1 MNKQCYCLIYSR
13 THGEL
18 QVVSELARSCSTA
31 PGQRR
36 GIGASRLW
44 VTVRR
49 AVWLLGA
56 ALFAGQALADG
67 IIADRQVAPVQRPEV
82 ITTQNGLPQV
92 NINAPNQAGVSHN
105 PYQQFDVDQRGAILN
120 NSSLMTST
128 QLAGIIQG
136 NPRLDPNAV
145 PARFIINEVNSD
157 KPSQL
162 RGFLEVAG
170 GRAQVIVANPSGIV
184 CNGCGT
190 INAGRMTLTTGKPQ
204 LNADGSLA
212 GYQVE
217 RGVVSIE
224 GGGLNGDPRHDAG
237 YVDILARAVKLNAGV
252 WAKEEIAVVAGRN
265 RISVDS
271 KTVTPLAA
279 EGKKPELAIDM
290 GQMGGMYSGY
300 IRMIGTE
307 AGVGVRNQGGHLQA
321 GKTLTVS
328 SEGRLSWQSGEQ
340 EAITQAGGDIT
351 LTAGNG
357 LEHHGKLHSGG
368 QLAVQSRDG
377 DIQQSGTLAAVGDIR
392 LTSARGIQ
400 SRGYLLAGSDINST
414 LKHKANLTLN
424 SQENT
429 QANGHLLSLGNIKVT
444 GQRVDISQSQLA
456 ASSAEIAAQAG
467 GVALQQAKIDSQQLT
482 VKTPGDI
489 DAQQAR
495 VAVGRW
501 EIDANNLF
509 NQKAVWSQ
517 TGVGESRFALAGA
530 LDNTGGRIEAPQL
543 SLNAGSL
550 NNQQG
555 HLVAFEKTVQHWRV
569 TGLLNNTDGLLGNNG
584 NLRLDIG
591 SLNNQRGTLKSQ
603 SALDIT
609 SGADINNTKGQLL
622 SEQPLTVKASG
633 SINNLSGEI
642 RGEHLLLTAQNLTNT
657 EGKVVSKGRLK
668 LDILQ
673 TIDNQRGLL
682 DAADALDIRTQS
694 HWDNR
699 GGTAQ
704 GSKQVD
710 VSAHHINNS
719 DGTLLTGQTL
729 TVNTTG
735 NIDNQRGTLQS
746 QSVINITSGADI
758 QNGQGK
764 LLADQALTLKAA
776 GSIDNRSGNIR
787 GKELVLTA
795 QNLTN
800 TEGKVVSKGQLKL
813 DTQQAIN
820 NQHGLFDAADDL
832 DIRTRGHWDNRSGIA
847 QSGKQVDVTAHSID
861 NSDGTLLAEQALTV
875 NTTGTV
881 DNQRGTLQGLSALN
895 VTSGGDIQNGQG
907 KLLSDQA
914 LTLKAAGSVDN
925 QSGNIQGKALELT
938 AQMLTNTKGKIV
950 SQGHLQLEI
959 NQDIDNQY
967 GLIQAD
973 DALKIHTDGHWDNR
987 GGTAQGNEQ
996 VDVSARSID
1005 NSGGTLSAEQKLT
1018 LNAADNINNQSG
1030 DIRGEVLQLTA
1041 QHLNNAQ
1048 GKIVS
1053 KGHFLLDSHQSID
1066 NQHGLLDAADALD
1079 IRTQGVWDN
1088 RSGTAQS
1095 GRQVDVSA
1103 QRINNSDGKLLAD
1116 QALTITTGNSID
1128 NQRGTLQGL
1137 SALNVTSGGDIQ
1149 NDQGNLLS
1157 GQALT
1162 VKATGSVD
1170 NQSGNIQGEA
1180 LELTAQK
1187 LTNTKGKIVSKGYLQ
1202 LEINQDIDNQHGLI
1216 KTDEA
1221 LKIHTDG
1228 HWNNHGGTLQG
1239 GKQVDVSAR
1248 SIDNSGGKLSAKQK
1262 LTLNVAD
1269 NINNQ
1274 SGDIRGEVL
1283 QLMAQHLNN
1292 AQGKIVSKGHFLLD
1306 SHQSIDNQHGLLD
1319 AADALDIRTQ
1329 GLWDN
1334 RSGTVQGGKQ
1344 VDVSAQRI
1352 DNSDGKLLA
1361 EQTLTVNTTGNID
1374 NQRGTLQGLSALSV
1388 TSGGD
1393 IQNGEGKLLSDQ
1405 ALTLKAAGSVDN
1417 QSGNIQGEALELTAQ
1432 TLTNTKGKIV
1442 SQGHLQLEI
1451 NQDIDNQHGLIQAD
1465 DTLDIHAD
1473 GHWNNHGGSLQGGKQ
1488 VDVSARSI
1496 DNSGGTLSAAQAL
1509 TLNADENIDNQSG
1522 DIQGEHL
1529 QLTASRLDN
1538 TKGKVISKGRLKLDI
1553 RQAIDN
1559 RHGLFEATDA
1569 LDIRTQGNWDNR
1581 NGIAQGGRQVDI
1593 SALHINNSDGK
1604 LLADQALTVNTTGT
1618 IDNQRGMLQGLSA
1631 LHVTSGGDLQNGE
1644 GKLFSEQQLTVK
1656 AAGSIDNQS
1665 GYMQGNYLQ
1674 LTAQHLKNTLG
1685 NLVSLGNLQFDIQ
1698 QSINNQQGFI
1708 EAGDTLDIHTDGH
1721 WDNRGGTAQ
1730 GGKQVTVSTHSMDNT
1745 GGKLQSVGDL
1755 TLNSTGDIINQAGKL
1770 SAQQHLHWQ
1779 GGTDSLLNNDAGT
1792 LFSEGRMSLWG
1803 GQLTNREKGE
1813 IRGKQG
1819 VKLDLTGRW
1828 DNQGG
1833 KLTSSGYST
1842 VNALSLLNAQGKI
1855 EVLDALD
1862 MRFTQTLD
1870 NSKGHIFSKLAQS
1883 LRAENILNTQ
1893 GWTGTQRG
1901 WSATAERF
1909 DNQEGSV
1916 SSLQDATLA
1925 VSTLDNQKGTL
1936 VSAGALMLR
1945 SAQVIN
1951 NQGGKISALKRLDVQ
1966 GATEGSAAGRVLNA
1980 GGKLLSDGTLSVTA
1994 LSLDNINGLIDSQQP
2009 VRLHLS
2015 GRLDNR
2021 GGKLQSN
2028 GAMQLDARSLLNAAG
2043 SINSKQQLGLR
2054 ILELLDNTGGTLK
2067 SNGNQQISAEQVDN
2081 RQGVF
2086 NSLGAFEV
2094 TAGQL
2099 DNPDGTLI
2107 SGGNGIYRINVI
2119 NNQQGKIHGGGTL
2132 TFKGETINN
2141 QAGQLI
2147 ATGAM
2152 RIDSQTLNNHGQG
2165 KITSQDTLAVHSD
2178 RVNNYDGGLLLGTT
2192 HTEVTAR
2199 ELNNTAG
2206 RLQST
2211 RTLTLSN
2218 LDKLNNRQ
2226 GMIRANGTLNLNAG
2240 IPSVLALFNQGG
2252 LVQSGEQLT
2261 VNTRA
2266 LDNTGGTLLSQQGL
2280 TLAVQQDYTH
2290 RAGDTISSNGA
2301 LTFSVG
2307 GLLTNLADWWLPG
2320 SLTINSAHF
2329 TNQGTLAGKILRLT
2343 TGTLRNEKRLEAD
2356 SMTLTSDTLDNTDTV
2371 MGDTVTVR
2379 SRVIDNHGQNAVIA
2393 ATERLDLQTRERMNN
2408 RDGSL
2413 IYSAGTLHLTSDDL
2427 IENKAS
2433 GIEADGD
2440 VSIEANRLNNLRE
2453 GLEIVRGAEK
2463 GETQWH
2469 RYNYYWRSYASGV
2482 NRDKNTMAP
2491 TTQRLMF
2498 RDDTAVEN
2506 NRYGTLLAIDAAGK
2520 RAQVRV
2526 KDHLGQ
2532 PYELWIHYLA
2542 LKPGRDGSYDMTFYE
2557 TRGHRQN
2564 TVPTPY
2570 HNTVWREHNRG
2581 RLEQWDPEKHL
2592 DIANVPFVDDYNNF
2606 RERSATGTVTRDK
2619 LVSEGIGAH
2628 ILAGGNMTLRITGK
2642 LLNDASTVSANG
2654 DLVTT
2659 GDGEITNR
2667 AYSVNERREEF
2678 LVDHYDRDTRHWY
2691 PEHHS
2696 DETVALAT
2704 IDAIM
2709 TGHGDVAIH
2718 GAKLENTTV
2727 NPAQIS
2733 VVEAAQK
2740 AAEAERAEWARN
2752 PLAVTVEGVE
2762 WQAQDSQLVLANRLL
2777 TPLKRRLTSVDLPHL
2792 SDDQLLT
2799 LLKRELTPIDQP
2811 RLSDD
2816 QLLTLLKREL
2826 TPADQPLISD
2836 EQLLTLLK
2844 RELTPADPPL
2854 RPIEHPLT
2862 PAELALTSQQKLD
2875 RVATFVPNNGL
2886 FRQHPAEGSPYL
2898 VVTDERFTSRTR
2910 FISSDYLL
2918 QRVGYDPAQV
2928 HKRLGDG
2935 FYEQRLVREQILKLT
2950 GRPSVRG
2957 EDAMA
2962 QYQTLM
2968 NNGTKVAN
2976 DFRLVPGV
2984 ALTPAQIAALQQDI
2998 VWLVSETV
3006 ETAGGPQTVW
3016 VPKVYLANT
3025 TLRLTGQGALIGG
3038 GNLQLSANSLTN
3050 AGNLFA
3056 ERALN
3061 IDTAQFLH
3069 QGGDIRAE
3077 RIDVQA
3083 ESLTLSTNLQ
3093 DALRQASMSA
3103 QELSLRGGDI
3113 QLRGAKLEATRHLNL
3128 SARDNLDI
3136 TAARSTTTGN
3146 IAVIA
3151 GAMGNRTS
3159 DGMEEAGQRMATVS
3173 GEWQQAQGSTLNAG
3187 GNLSLRAGQNITLQ
3201 GSQAKAGGTV
3211 QVQAGGN
3218 VNLLAETT
3226 THSTQLEANSRTSS
3240 VSNRREEDRLH
3251 LSTLSGD
3258 RGVTLQA
3265 GENLTAEGAQVD
3277 SRSGHIGLDAQTV
3290 IIKEVRQ
3297 RVADQDSERKR
3308 EGSTNSRREMESV
3321 SEHSVGS
3328 TFSGRDGV
3336 SVMAREGDIT
3346 VTGSTLHSEQGALEL
3361 QAKQDIT
3368 LNSASE
3374 SDYQFSA
3381 SSANKKGVLSKS
3393 SSHTVQEDRVTREQ
3407 GTLLSGD
3414 SISITA
3420 GNDLS
3425 VSGSAVAGDKDV
3437 TLQAGNNVA
3446 ITAATETESHYLLE
3460 EKKKSGLLS
3469 SGGMGFTVGSQSTRH
3484 QVNEDGITQSQSVS
3498 TVGSSQGN
3506 VNITAGNRVQVGG
3519 ADLVAGQ
3526 DISITGDSVQ
3536 IDPGQDKRRRE
3547 ETFESKQSGLTLA
3560 LSGTVGSALNTAVS
3574 TAQQARTE
3582 GDGRLK
3588 ALKGTQSV
3596 LSGAQGYQ
3604 AWQLSQAGSAKADA
3618 INQAG
3623 GNAEKP
3629 TDTTGIQL
3637 SYGSQSAKSE
3647 TRTEQTQ
3654 SQDSQLNAGRDIRIT
3669 AKGDNA
3675 QADSGNIQIAG
3686 SSLKAGRDVTLDAKR
3701 DIVLQ
3706 SAENTQ
3712 TTRGENSSQGGSVGV
3727 GLTAGQGGYGIKFS
3741 ASVNKGKGHETD
3753 DGVTHSET
3761 LIDAGNQ
3768 VSLKSGQDTTLKGA
3782 QVSGEKVT
3790 ADIGRNLHLQS
3801 EQDKDNYDAKQEN
3814 ASAGAS
3820 FTYGSMSG
3828 SASVNASRDKIHSQ
3842 FESVNEQTGVF
3853 AGKGGFD
3860 IKVGEHTQL
3869 DGAVIASHADKDK
3882 NRLETG
3888 TLGFSD
3894 IENKAEYKS
3903 EHQSV
3908 GISTGGAVG
3917 SQLVSNMASNML
3929 AGTNKS
3935 DSKSSTTH
3943 AAVSDGTIIVRDA
3956 DKQKQAVSDLS
3967 RDTDNAANSLTPIFD
3982 KEKEQRRLAQA
3993 QAIAQIGTQVLD
4005 IYSTHEAIK
4014 ATKTATEKLK
4024 DPQTQQALKQ
4034 QAEAQLRQENGEI
4047 TAESIADRAHKIA
4060 YDAALK
4066 AQGAEVGGGQRQAV
4080 TAVVTV
4086 LQGLAGGDIKAAIAG
4101 GAAPYLANAVKELTY
4116 GGKPY
4121 EQLTAEE
4128 KATNLVAHAI
4138 LGGVIAEMKG
4148 GSASAGAVGAAN
4160 GELAAS
4166 AIAGVLYAG
4175 KTMDELSPDEQEKVS
4190 NLSTIA
4196 GGLAAGLATDSTAG
4210 GISGAQTAKNAIEN
4224 NFLHEDESRRFDK
4237 ELAEC
4242 KAKGGDCG
4250 AVIQKYLDISNKN
4263 SAELE
4268 EKCKGGGITCV
4279 TYEEIIQAN
4288 TNVALDEGSLQIRL
4302 SEKLKD
4308 PDAIKIV
4315 QYLNGKDLQFL
4326 KDNITTSNRVAA
4338 VALDPTSWPVMVFGA
4353 KAMIQGAKG
4362 KEQLLAA
4369 GVTSSVNAAIQ
4380 YGTTGEVKLSDVI
4393 GAGVVGAITAGK
4405 SYNPTV
4411 TWNAVG
4417 GYYTA
4422 EIKGDDPFLNAII
4435 SKGGASAGYAVG
4447 NVIKVP
4453 MEKVLNPISKQLEWE
4468 PIGIWTITRPVK
4480 QSSVPSIAGNVGDSV
4495 TSSIFNDSMGQA
4507 IKDKEQK
4514 NEKK

>member
-1 MNKQCYCLIYSR
+1 M
-13 THGEL
+13 
-18 QVVSELARSCSTA
+18 
-31 PGQRR
+31 
-36 GIGASRLW
+36 
-44 VTVRR
+44 
-49 AVWLLGA
+49 
-56 ALFAGQALADG
+56 
-67 IIADRQVAPVQRPEV
+67 
-82 ITTQNGLPQV
+82 
-92 NINAPNQAGVSHN
+92 
-105 PYQQFDVDQRGAILN
+105 
-120 NSSLMTST
+120 
-128 QLAGIIQG
+128 
-136 NPRLDPNAV
+136 
-145 PARFIINEVNSD
+145 
-157 KPSQL
+157 
-162 RGFLEVAG
+162 
-170 GRAQVIVANPSGIV
+170 
-184 CNGCGT
+184 
-190 INAGRMTLTTGKPQ
+190 
-204 LNADGSLA
+204 
-212 GYQVE
+212 
-217 RGVVSIE
+217 
-224 GGGLNGDPRHDAG
+224 
-237 YVDILARAVKLNAGV
+237 
-252 WAKEEIAVVAGRN
+252 
-265 RISVDS
+265 
-271 KTVTPLAA
+271 
-279 EGKKPELAIDM
+279 
-290 GQMGGMYSGY
+290 
-300 IRMIGTE
+300 
-307 AGVGVRNQGGHLQA
+307 
-321 GKTLTVS
+321 
-328 SEGRLSWQSGEQ
+328 
-340 EAITQAGGDIT
+340 
-351 LTAGNG
+351 
-357 LEHHGKLHSGG
+357 
-368 QLAVQSRDG
+368 
-377 DIQQSGTLAAVGDIR
+377 
-392 LTSARGIQ
+392 
-400 SRGYLLAGSDINST
+400 
-414 LKHKANLTLN
+414 
-424 SQENT
+424 
-429 QANGHLLSLGNIKVT
+429 
-444 GQRVDISQSQLA
+444 
-456 ASSAEIAAQAG
+456 
-467 GVALQQAKIDSQQLT
+467 
-482 VKTPGDI
+482 
-489 DAQQAR
+489 
-495 VAVGRW
+495 
-501 EIDANNLF
+501 
-509 NQKAVWSQ
+509 
-517 TGVGESRFALAGA
+517 
-530 LDNTGGRIEAPQL
+530 
-543 SLNAGSL
+543 
-550 NNQQG
+550 
-555 HLVAFEKTVQHWRV
+555 
-569 TGLLNNTDGLLGNNG
+569 
-584 NLRLDIG
+584 
-591 SLNNQRGTLKSQ
+591 
-603 SALDIT
+603 
-609 SGADINNTKGQLL
+609 
-622 SEQPLTVKASG
+622 
-633 SINNLSGEI
+633 
-642 RGEHLLLTAQNLTNT
+642 
-657 EGKVVSKGRLK
+657 
-668 LDILQ
+668 
-673 TIDNQRGLL
+673 
-682 DAADALDIRTQS
+682 
-694 HWDNR
+694 
-699 GGTAQ
+699 
-704 GSKQVD
+704 
-710 VSAHHINNS
+710 
-719 DGTLLTGQTL
+719 
-729 TVNTTG
+729 
-735 NIDNQRGTLQS
+735 
-746 QSVINITSGADI
+746 
-758 QNGQGK
+758 
-764 LLADQALTLKAA
+764 
-776 GSIDNRSGNIR
+776 
-787 GKELVLTA
+787 
-795 QNLTN
+795 
-800 TEGKVVSKGQLKL
+800 
-813 DTQQAIN
+813 
-820 NQHGLFDAADDL
+820 
-832 DIRTRGHWDNRSGIA
+832 
-847 QSGKQVDVTAHSID
+847 
-861 NSDGTLLAEQALTV
+861 AEQALTV
-875 NTTGTV
+875 NTTGTI

-895 VTSGGDIQNGQG
+895 VTSGGDIQNGGG

-914 LTLKAAGSVDN
+914 LTVKATGSVDN

-938 AQMLTNTKGKIV
+938 AQTLTNTKGKIV
-950 SQGHLQLEI
+950 SQGHLQLKI
-959 NQDIDNQY
+959 NQDMDNQH

-973 DALKIHTDGHWDNR
+973 D
-987 GGTAQGNEQ
+987 
-996 VDVSARSID
+996 
-1005 NSGGTLSAEQKLT
+1005 TL
-1018 LNAADNINNQSG
+1018 D
-1030 DIRGEVLQLTA
+1030 
-1041 QHLNNAQ
+1041 
-1048 GKIVS
+1048 
-1053 KGHFLLDSHQSID
+1053 
-1066 NQHGLLDAADALD
+1066 
-1079 IRTQGVWDN
+1079 
-1088 RSGTAQS
+1088 
-1095 GRQVDVSA
+1095 
-1103 QRINNSDGKLLAD
+1103 
-1116 QALTITTGNSID
+1116 
-1128 NQRGTLQGL
+1128 
-1137 SALNVTSGGDIQ
+1137 
-1149 NDQGNLLS
+1149 
-1157 GQALT
+1157 
-1162 VKATGSVD
+1162 
-1170 NQSGNIQGEA
+1170 
-1180 LELTAQK
+1180 
-1187 LTNTKGKIVSKGYLQ
+1187 
-1202 LEINQDIDNQHGLI
+1202 
-1216 KTDEA
+1216 
-1221 LKIHTDG
+1221 IHTDG

-1248 SIDNSGGKLSAKQK
+1248 S
-1262 LTLNVAD
+1262 
-1269 NINNQ
+1269 
-1274 SGDIRGEVL
+1274 
-1283 QLMAQHLNN
+1283 M
-1292 AQGKIVSKGHFLLD
+1292 
-1306 SHQSIDNQHGLLD
+1306 
-1319 AADALDIRTQ
+1319 
-1329 GLWDN
+1329 
-1334 RSGTVQGGKQ
+1334 
-1344 VDVSAQRI
+1344 
-1352 DNSDGKLLA
+1352 
-1361 EQTLTVNTTGNID
+1361 
-1374 NQRGTLQGLSALSV
+1374 
-1388 TSGGD
+1388 
-1393 IQNGEGKLLSDQ
+1393 
-1405 ALTLKAAGSVDN
+1405 
-1417 QSGNIQGEALELTAQ
+1417 
-1432 TLTNTKGKIV
+1432 
-1442 SQGHLQLEI
+1442 
-1451 NQDIDNQHGLIQAD
+1451 
-1465 DTLDIHAD
+1465 
-1473 GHWNNHGGSLQGGKQ
+1473 
-1488 VDVSARSI
+1488 

-1522 DIQGEHL
+1522 EIKGEHL
-1529 QLTASRLDN
+1529 QLTASHLDN
-1538 TKGKVISKGRLKLDI
+1538 KKGKVISKGRLKLDI
-1553 RQAIDN
+1553 RQSIDN
-1559 RHGLFEATDA
+1559 RHGLFEAADA

-1593 SALHINNSDGK
+1593 SALHINNSDGN
-1604 LLADQALTVNTTGT
+1604 LLAEQALTVNTTGT
-1618 IDNQRGMLQGLSA
+1618 IDNQRGLLQGLSV
-1631 LHVTSGGDLQNGE
+1631 LHVTSGGDLQNGG
-1644 GKLFSEQQLTVK
+1644 GKLFSDQQLTVK

-1685 NLVSLGNLQFDIQ
+1685 NLVSLGNLRFDIQ
-1698 QSINNQQGFI
+1698 QAINNQQGFI
-1708 EAGDTLDIHTDGH
+1708 EGGDTLDIHTEGH

-1730 GGKQVTVSTHSMDNT
+1730 GGKRVTVSTHSMDNT
-1745 GGKLQSVGDL
+1745 GGTLQSIGDL
-1755 TLNSTGDIINQAGKL
+1755 TLNSIGNIINQAGKL

-1779 GGTDSLLNNDAGT
+1779 GGTDSLLNNNAGT

-1803 GQLTNREKGE
+1803 GQLTNREQGE
-1813 IRGKQG
+1813 IQGKQG
-1819 VKLDLTGRW
+1819 IKLDLAGSW

-1833 KLTSSGYST
+1833 KLISSGHST
-1842 VNALSLLNAQGKI
+1842 VNAQGLLNAQGKI
-1855 EVLDALD
+1855 QVLDALD
-1862 MRFTQTLD
+1862 MRFTQTLN
-1870 NSKGHIFSKLAQS
+1870 NSQGYIFNKLAQS
-1883 LRAENILNTQ
+1883 LRAENILNAQGWIGTQ
-1893 GWTGTQRG
+1893 GG
-1901 WSATAERF
+1901 WSATADRF
-1909 DNQEGSV
+1909 DNQGGSV

-1925 VSTLDNQKGTL
+1925 VSTLDNQKGAL
-1936 VSAGALMLR
+1936 GSAGTLMLR
-1945 SAQVIN
+1945 SAQAVN
-1951 NQGGKISALKRLDVQ
+1951 NEGGKISALKRLDVQ
-1966 GATEGSAAGRVLNA
+1966 GATEGSEAGRVLNA
-1980 GGKLLSDGTLSVTA
+1980 GGKLLSDGALTVTA
-1994 LSLDNINGLIDSQQP
+1994 QSLDNADGLIDSQQP

-2015 GRLDNR
+2015 GILDNR
-2021 GGKLQSN
+2021 GGKLLSD

-2054 ILELLDNTGGTLK
+2054 ILALLDNTGGTLK
-2067 SNGNQQISAEQVDN
+2067 SNGDQQISAGQVNN
-2081 RQGVF
+2081 RQGLF
-2086 NSLGAFEV
+2086 NSLGALEV

-2099 DNPDGTLI
+2099 DNPDGKLI

-2119 NNQQGKIHGGGTL
+2119 NNAQGKIHGGGTL

-2147 ATGAM
+2147 ATGSM
-2152 RIDSQTLNNHGQG
+2152 QIDSQTLNNHGQG
-2165 KITSQDTLAVHSD
+2165 KITSQDMLTVHSD
-2178 RVNNYDGGLLLGTT
+2178 RVNNHDGGLLLGTT
-2192 HTEVTAR
+2192 HTELTAR

-2218 LDKLNNRQ
+2218 LDKLINQQ

-2261 VNTRA
+2261 VNTHT
-2266 LDNTGGTLLSQQGL
+2266 LNNTGGTLLSQQSL

-2290 RAGDTISSNGA
+2290 RAGDTISSNGT

-2307 GLLTNLADWWLPG
+2307 GLLTNLADWRLPG

-2329 TNQGTLAGKILRLT
+2329 TNQGTLTGKDLRLT

-2371 MGDTVTVR
+2371 MGDAVTVR
-2379 SRVIDNHGQNAVIA
+2379 SRIIDNHGQNAVMA
-2393 ATERLDLQTRERMNN
+2393 ATERLDLQAGERLTN

-2413 IYSAGTLHLTSDDL
+2413 IYSAGTLRLGSDDL

-2453 GLEIVRGAEK
+2453 GLEIVREAEK

-2482 NRDKNTMAP
+2482 NHDKNTMAP
-2491 TTQRLMF
+2491 TTQRLTF
-2498 RDDTAVEN
+2498 RDDAAVEN

-2526 KDHLGQ
+2526 RDDNEQ
-2532 PYELWIHYLA
+2532 PYELWVHYLA

-2564 TVPTPY
+2564 RVPTPY

-2628 ILAGGNMTLRITGK
+2628 ILAGGNMTLRITGE

-2654 DLVTT
+2654 NLVTT

-2691 PEHHS
+2691 PKHHS

-2733 VVEAAQK
+2733 IVEAAQK
-2740 AAEAERAEWARN
+2740 AAEAERAEWERN
-2752 PLAVTVEGVE
+2752 PLAVTVEGAE
-2762 WQAQDSQLVLANRLL
+2762 WQEQDSQLVLVNRLL

-2799 LLKRELTPIDQP
+2799 LLKRELTPTDQP
-2811 RLSDD
+2811 VIQDGQLLTLLKRELTPTDQPAIQDGQLLTLLKRELTPTDQPVIQGD

-2844 RELTPADPPL
+2844 RELTPAAPPL
-2854 RPIEHPLT
+2854 KPIERPLT
-2862 PAELALTSQQKLD
+2862 PAELALTDQQKLA

-2984 ALTPAQIAALQQDI
+2984 ALTPTQIAALQQDI

-3006 ETAGGPQTVW
+3006 ETASGSQTVW

-3061 IDTAQFLH
+3061 IDADQFLH

-3103 QELSLRGGDI
+3103 RELSLRGGDI
-3113 QLRGAKLEATRHLNL
+3113 QLRGAKLEATRHLSL

-3136 TAARSTTTGN
+3136 AAARSTTTGN
-3146 IAVIA
+3146 IAVIS

-3159 DGMEEAGQRMATVS
+3159 DGMEEAGQRMASVS
-3173 GEWQQAQGSTLNAG
+3173 GEWQQALGSQLNAG
-3187 GNLSLRAGQNITLQ
+3187 GNLSLRAGQDITLQ
-3201 GSQAKAGGTV
+3201 GSQANAGGTA

-3226 THSTQLEANSRTSS
+3226 TNSTQLEADSRTSS

-3251 LSTLSGD
+3251 LSSLSGD

-3265 GENLTAEGAQVD
+3265 GENLTAEGVQVD

-3290 IIKEVRQ
+3290 IIRDARQ

-3336 SVMAREGDIT
+3336 AVMAREGDIT

-3374 SDYQFSA
+3374 SDYQFSE

-3393 SSHTVQEDRVTREQ
+3393 SRHTVQEDRVTREQ

-3446 ITAATETESHYLLE
+3446 ITAATETESHYLLD

-3469 SGGMGFTVGSQSTRH
+3469 SGGIGFTVGSQSTRH
-3484 QVNEDGITQSQSVS
+3484 QVNEDGIIQSQSVS

-3526 DISITGDSVQ
+3526 DITITGDSVQ
-3536 IDPGQDKRRRE
+3536 IDPGQDQRRRE
-3547 ETFESKQSGLTLA
+3547 ETFEQKQSGLTLA
-3560 LSGTVGSALNTAVS
+3560 LSGAVGSALNTAVS

-3596 LSGAQGYQ
+3596 LSGVQGYQ
-3604 AWQLSQAGSAKADA
+3604 AWQLSQAESAKADA

-3623 GNAEKP
+3623 GDAQKP
-3629 TDTTGIQL
+3629 TDTIGIQL

-3654 SQDSQLNAGRDIRIT
+3654 SQGSQLNAGRDIRIT
-3669 AKGDNA
+3669 ATGDKA
-3675 QADSGNIQIAG
+3675 QADSGNIQVAG
-3686 SSLKAGRDVTLDAKR
+3686 SSLKAGRDVALEAKQ

-3712 TTRGENSSQGGSVGV
+3712 TTRGENSSKGGSVGV

-3741 ASVNKGKGHETD
+3741 ASVNKGKGHETG

-3768 VSLKSGQDTTLKGA
+3768 VSLKAGQDTTLKGA

-3790 ADIGRNLHLQS
+3790 ADVGRNLHLQS

-3814 ASAGAS
+3814 VSAGAS

-3842 FESVNEQTGVF
+3842 FESVNEQTGIF

-3869 DGAVIASHADKDK
+3869 DGAVIASTADKDR

-3894 IENKAEYKS
+3894 IENKAEYQS

-3917 SQLVSNMASNML
+3917 SQLASNMASNML
-3929 AGTNKS
+3929 AGSNNS
-3935 DSKSSTTH
+3935 DSRSSTTH
-3943 AAVSDGTIIVRDA
+3943 AAVSDGTISIRDA
-3956 DKQKQAVSDLS
+3956 DKQQQDVADLS
-3967 RDTDNAANSLTPIFD
+3967 RDTDNAANSLSPIFD
-3982 KEKEQRRLAQA
+3982 KEKEQQRLAQA

-4034 QAEAQLRQENGEI
+4034 QAEAQLKQENGDI

-4066 AQGAEVGGGQRQAV
+4066 AQGAEIGGGQRQAV
-4080 TAVVTV
+4080 TAVVTA

-4101 GAAPYLANAVKELTY
+4101 GAAPYLANAVKDLTY
-4116 GGKPY
+4116 GGKAY

-4128 KATNLVAHAI
+4128 KATNLLAHAI

-4148 GSASAGAVGAAN
+4148 GSATAGAVGAAG

-4166 AIAGVLYAG
+4166 AIASVLYSG
-4175 KTMDELSPDEQEKVS
+4175 KTMDELSPDEKEKVS

-4210 GISGAQTAKNAIEN
+4210 GVSGAETAKNAVEN
-4224 NFLHEDESRRFDK
+4224 NFLSFDEARAFDK
-4237 ELAEC
+4237 EMTAC
-4242 KAKGGDCG
+4242 KAAGEGCQPVIDKYAAIHRKNSEEFRKACDGNSLECTAGYERLKLNGGISAAERPTWLYGSLDNEEVKNAVLYVNSQDAEYANKNTDNWDRFGAFVAEPENTFGLMAGGRSLFNSAASGNAKIIGTGLSMGANG
-4250 AVIQKYLDISNKN
+4250 AVQVYNGNTGDKFDYLSFFTAGATGWSGTGRSLYANVGVNVGGAYLGSQVTGQNSEAAMVGAAFGTTLGYGIGSAITSQWESQLIKNHFGMPGSHYSLKYSDVPVYSNFLTKGAELSPIPGIIGGAAGSGVLEYSGATINSNIVNEQSTHSNDISNKM
-4263 SAELE
+4263 
-4268 EKCKGGGITCV
+4268 
-4279 TYEEIIQAN
+4279 
-4288 TNVALDEGSLQIRL
+4288 L
-4302 SEKLKD
+4302 S
-4308 PDAIKIV
+4308 
-4315 QYLNGKDLQFL
+4315 GKD
-4326 KDNITTSNRVAA
+4326 K
-4338 VALDPTSWPVMVFGA
+4338 
-4353 KAMIQGAKG
+4353 
-4362 KEQLLAA
+4362 
-4369 GVTSSVNAAIQ
+4369 
-4380 YGTTGEVKLSDVI
+4380 
-4393 GAGVVGAITAGK
+4393 
-4405 SYNPTV
+4405 
-4411 TWNAVG
+4411 
-4417 GYYTA
+4417 
-4422 EIKGDDPFLNAII
+4422 
-4435 SKGGASAGYAVG
+4435 
-4447 NVIKVP
+4447 VIK
-4453 MEKVLNPISKQLEWE
+4453 KD
-4468 PIGIWTITRPVK
+4468 
-4480 QSSVPSIAGNVGDSV
+4480 GN
-4495 TSSIFNDSMGQA
+4495 
-4507 IKDKEQK
+4507 
-4514 NEKK
+4514 